1 MTFHFMPGGLWFK
14 DWGGLE
20 TTESIVITHDGAKTL
35 CDFPRHLFVKH

>member
-1 MTFHFMPGGLWFK
+1 MTFHFMPGLWFK
-14 DWGGLE
+14 DWGLE